1 MGVMFDGL
9 SGWADFGGLWWT
21 FAAQRRRP
29 PTMRPPTML
38 SVAEVLVRLVASQ
51 ELPTLNLQFS
61 VHTQ

>member
-29 PTMRPPTML
+29 PTMLP
-38 SVAEVLVRLVASQ
+38 VAEVLVRLVASQ
-51 ELPTLNLQFS
+51 EFPNLNLQLS